1 MAEAEQ
7 FVDTPPIEGDIALL
21 RKYARSQ
28 EPAALIELSRR
39 YAGVVYGTC
48 LRITVNVHDAEEL
61 TQDCFFELARRATTI
76 HSSFGGWLH
85 SLATRRALNAV
96 RSRKRRRE
104 HEQGAAV
111 LKPSPNLEEDT
122 AWHQLEPLLD
132 HAIDDLPEKLRTPI
146 ILHFLENLPQSEVAL
161 RLDVHQS
168 TVSRRIQEAIV
179 ALRTRLHKSG
189 FVMAVAP
196 LTSLLATHANQT
208 AEPHL
213 LASLTKIALAGV
225 GATST
230 GKAMG
235 GAGVVLAKLST
246 WGKALGALATPIFVQ
261 FFLGGWWGFL
271 MALSFLLY
279 FSWRQPKWHDELS
292 IAIGGKGYGYE
303 FFPLARW
310 TWTTPPPGW
319 RKAIF
324 QALAGSVMLWF
335 VAVAISRLRQNQMG
349 LGWTAM
355 IMVYAILP
363 LVTAV
368 RIWLRVRACPADAR
382 KTPTPIASSPD
393 AISVVQ
399 SVCMAAVVTLF
410 VASFA
415 LWYVRIGQPRNWL
428 FMLLIFVVTACWAYA
443 DALGK
448 IWGFRRGRRTQ
459 GHADSDI
466 APTQISN
473 RPRAALGPLIFI
485 LVYGLG
491 SAALGLQQCVGY
503 FWRGPSWN
511 VRVNQWVFF
520 PPMALLFLVATIR
533 LLSRLRGRIPKLAW
547 GGLTAIAVVCAA
559 TNLTLVS
566 TWLLFG
572 PASLPAK
579 PACRVANIVGN
590 IGNVLRNKAA
600 EIPQLKKDIH
610 SEDPD
615 VRRRAAILLGRMD
628 LADEEIVPELRRAL
642 SDEAKEVR
650 LQAALSLAQLG
661 VKAAVPELCKA
672 LGDQDRGVKISAA
685 VALQNMGP
693 AVTKEAIP
701 EYRKALSDE
710 DPGIRETAATM
721 LSHYGVAAK
730 DAVPE
735 LRIALGDLDPKVR
748 SSAAMALSM
757 MGPAAKD
764 AIPELRKAMSDP
776 HWLTRHNA
784 AMALRD
790 IGPAAIPPS
799 Q

>member
-7 FVDTPPIEGDIALL
+7 FVDTPPIEGDTALL

-48 LRITVNVHDAEEL
+48 LRITANVHDAEEL

-76 HSSFGGWLH
+76 HSSVGGWLH

-96 RSRKRRRE
+96 RLRKRRRK
-104 HEQGAAV
+104 HEQAAAAV
-111 LKPSPNLEEDT
+111 KPSPNSEEET
-122 AWHQLEPLLD
+122 PWHQLEPLLD

-179 ALRTRLHKSG
+179 ALRARLHQSG

-196 LTSLLATHANQT
+196 LASLLATHADQT

-235 GAGVVLAKLST
+235 GAGVVLAKLSA
-246 WGKALGALATPIFVQ
+246 WGKALGALATPIFIQ

-271 MALSFLLY
+271 VTLSCLLY
-279 FSWRQPKWHDELS
+279 FSWRQPKWHDELG
-292 IAIGGKGYGYE
+292 IAMGGKGYDYP

-324 QALAGSVMLWF
+324 QALAGSVLLSF
-335 VAVAISRLRQNQMG
+335 VAVALSMLRQNQMG

-355 IMVYAILP
+355 ILVYAILP

-382 KTPTPIASSPD
+382 KTPTPIAPSPD

-399 SVCMAAVVTLF
+399 SICMAVVVTCF
-410 VASFA
+410 VGG
-415 LWYVRIGQPRNWL
+415 LPLYLVRSGKLQDSYLSLSVFIV
-428 FMLLIFVVTACWAYA
+428 IACWAYA

-459 GHADSDI
+459 GHADSGI

-473 RPRAALGPLIFI
+473 RPRAALGPLLYI
-485 LVYGLG
+485 LVFGLG
-491 SAALGLQQCVGY
+491 SAALGLRQCVGY
-503 FWRGPSWN
+503 FCRGPSWN
-511 VRVNQWVFF
+511 VPVDQWLFF

-547 GGLTAIAVVCAA
+547 RGLTAIAVVCAA

-566 TWLLFG
+566 TWVLFG
-572 PASLPAK
+572 PASLPAG
-579 PACRVANIVGN
+579 PAGRVANIVGN
-590 IGNVLRNKAA
+590 IGNVLRYKT
-600 EIPQLKKDIH
+600 EIPQLKEDLH
-610 SEDPD
+610 SENAD

-628 LADEEIVPELRRAL
+628 VADEEIVLELRRAL

-661 VKAAVPELCKA
+661 VKAAVPELCRA
-672 LGDQDRGVKISAA
+672 LGDRDRDVKISAA

-710 DPGIRETAATM
+710 DPGIRKMAATM

-764 AIPELRKAMSDP
+764 AIPELRRAMSDP
-776 HWLTRHNA
+776 HGLTHGVTKDRKH
-784 AMALRD
+784 D
-790 IGPAAIPPS
+790 
-799 Q
+799 